1 MGFLETWQSTQF
13 SLMFFAIQIDLFVLN
28 ERNEE
33 LCSFQFG
40 LLFSDYSV
48 DYIFSFFWIWT
59 LHSEVFIIVWF
70 LIFCKWS
77 GDNFWFFVGILLAIG
92 SIILKENYV
101 KLLPNKQSSKC
112 CLPFFFMN
120 GLWFFLNSPQ
130 EMIEVLWNNL
140 SIIFFVFCGFFY
152 S

>member
-28 ERNEE
+28 ERNED

-92 SIILKENYV
+92 S
-101 KLLPNKQSSKC
+101 KC

-140 SIIFFVFCGFFY
+140 SIIFFVFCEFFY
-152 S
+152 SWHLHE